1 MFNIGVQKL
10 SKSLLISIYL
20 INSSKE
26 YYSFNLEFNFNDT
39 FIIKNS
45 FGNKSY
51 FLDKIKKTK

>member
-26 YYSFNLEFNFNDT
+26 YYSFNFNDT

-45 FGNKSY
+45 LVNKSY